1 MKKTLLLIS
10 LITAL
15 SSCGGGGGG
24 GSSQTSGTTPI
35 APTSE
40 NTNTGSGNINANAG
54 NVNIG
59 SGNTGGINNVNNNTQ
74 SVQPQNADSNI
85 MPQIPSVDNR
95 FTKPVDSREIT
106 GQGVK
111 VGVLDSDFL
120 SGNNAQTKNFHS
132 KIINSFEIGD
142 TFNTVIEDE
151 FGDRMTTLPKNN
163 TKSTDKSDHGLI
175 VATIL
180 AGNNG
185 KGAKKSEVYGA
196 SISNGPAYQ
205 VDIEYYRQMY
215 NNGVRIYNQ
224 SLGHENVQFDKPQG
238 IYIEPHRA
246 HEFDYKKQFQQT
258 VYIPDGNY
266 SEEQLKNKADEII
279 KFYEEAIE
287 NGSLFVWA
295 AGNKPLYGVDF
306 EAGLPYYNRKLQ
318 KGWIAVV
325 GVKVKPDGTI
335 TDYPNRLAHAGGAAY
350 WSIAANGDCELS
362 ECRKHG
368 SSFAAPKV
376 TATAAKLKEKFP
388 WMTGHEIQQTILTT
402 AI

>member
-10 LITAL
+10 LITVL
-15 SSCGGGGGG
+15 SSCGGGGGGGG

-40 NTNTGSGNINANAG
+40 NTNTSSGNINTNAG

-59 SGNTGGINNVNNNTQ
+59 SGNTGGINNNTP
-74 SVQPQNADSNI
+74 SVQPQNTGSSTI
-85 MPQIPSVDNR
+85 PQIPSVDNR

-185 KGAKKSEVYGA
+185 KGAKKIR
-196 SISNGPAYQ
+196 SIWSKYFK
-205 VDIEYYRQMY
+205 R
-215 NNGVRIYNQ
+215 
-224 SLGHENVQFDKPQG
+224 SS
-238 IYIEPHRA
+238 
-246 HEFDYKKQFQQT
+246 
-258 VYIPDGNY
+258 IP
-266 SEEQLKNKADEII
+266 S
-279 KFYEEAIE
+279 
-287 NGSLFVWA
+287 
-295 AGNKPLYGVDF
+295 
-306 EAGLPYYNRKLQ
+306 
-318 KGWIAVV
+318 
-325 GVKVKPDGTI
+325 
-335 TDYPNRLAHAGGAAY
+335 
-350 WSIAANGDCELS
+350 
-362 ECRKHG
+362 
-368 SSFAAPKV
+368 
-376 TATAAKLKEKFP
+376 
-388 WMTGHEIQQTILTT
+388 
-402 AI
+402 